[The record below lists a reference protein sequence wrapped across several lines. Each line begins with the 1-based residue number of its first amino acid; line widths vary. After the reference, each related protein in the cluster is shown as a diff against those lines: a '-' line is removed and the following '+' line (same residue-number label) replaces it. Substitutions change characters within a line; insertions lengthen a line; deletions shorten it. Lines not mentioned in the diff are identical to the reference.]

1 MLITMEVPGGPVVST
16 GHFTAWAQVQSLVW
30 ELKSHK
36 PLSPKKKKKKMLIT
50 IGSDLTVKH

>member
-1 MLITMEVPGGPVVST
+1 MEFPGGPVVST